1 MDVFGTESIGKVD
14 ESGIDHDSLFT
25 SVQEILQVPKV
36 AVAAADPVTRT
47 VLFQHKHLTGR
58 EPPQGGEGVFE
69 PPLQGQVLQ
78 VGKEVVVVKDDGVG
92 RYELL
97 HAVFACTVGVG

>member
-36 AVAAADPVTRT
+36 TVAAADPVTRT

-58 EPPQGGEGVFE
+58 EPPHYVFFDVNDTLQFKMRLHIPNYRNKASGG
-69 PPLQGQVLQ
+69 LST
-78 VGKEVVVVKDDGVG
+78 VVS
-92 RYELL
+92 YN
-97 HAVFACTVGVG
+97 